1 VPQCFLLNFQA
12 ECDTN
17 SAEAC
22 LAAEVLDGKKIAAD
36 MREEIRGETAI
47 LAKRGVQPGLA
58 VILVGEDPASV
69 SYVSAKEKAL
79 AEAGMF
85 SLDRRLPESTTEDEL
100 IRLVE
105 ACNADP
111 RVDGILVQL
120 PLPAHISEE
129 RVLLAVHPS
138 KDADGFHP
146 FNLGKLML
154 GQDAFYPCTPYGIVK
169 MLQAA
174 GVQIRGKHVVIAGR
188 SAIVG
193 KPLANLLLNK
203 GGGGDAT
210 VTVCHSATPDLAFH
224 TRQADIL
231 IAAAGRAGL
240 ITAGMVKPGAVV
252 IDVGVNRIPDASKK
266 KGFRLQGDTDFE
278 GLLSVASKISPVPGG
293 VGPMTITMLLYNTL
307 KAAKKRGKSWI

>member
-1 VPQCFLLNFQA
+1 MGMA
-12 ECDTN
+12 EI
-17 SAEAC
+17 
-22 LAAEVLDGKKIAAD
+22 LDGKKIAAD
-36 MREEIRGETAI
+36 MRDRIRGETEA
-47 LAKRGVQPGLA
+47 LAHRGVRPGLA

-85 SLDRRLPESTTEDEL
+85 SLDRRLPESTQEDEL

-111 RVDGILVQL
+111 RIDGILVQL
-120 PLPAHISEE
+120 PLPKHINEQK
-129 RVLLAVHPS
+129 VLLRVDPA

-154 GQDAFYPCTPYGIVK
+154 GQEAFYPCTPYGIVR
-169 MLQAA
+169 MLAAA
-174 GVQIRGKHVVIAGR
+174 GVRARGKHIVIVGR
-188 SAIVG
+188 SATVG
-193 KPLANLLLNK
+193 KPLANLFLNK
-203 GGGGDAT
+203 GEGADAT
-210 VTVCHSATPDLAFH
+210 VTVCHSATADLGFH

-240 ITAGMVKPGAVV
+240 ITPPMVKPGAVV

-266 KGFRLQGDTDFE
+266 RGFRLQGDTDFE
-278 GLLSVASKISPVPGG
+278 GLLPVASKISPVPGG
-293 VGPMTITMLLYNTL
+293 VGPMTITMLLHNTL
-307 KAAKKRGKSWI
+307 KAAKARAKREN